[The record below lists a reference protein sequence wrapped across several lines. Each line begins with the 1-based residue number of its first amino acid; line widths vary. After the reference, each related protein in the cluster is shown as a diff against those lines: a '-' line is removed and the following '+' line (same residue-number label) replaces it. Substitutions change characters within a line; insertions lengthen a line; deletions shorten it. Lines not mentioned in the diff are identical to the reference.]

1 MAIDTRRQRLEAL
14 DRRARA
20 NRVPASFGRPRRDAR
35 RRGIGRSGARGL
47 GVFVVLLGAFWF
59 REPLGLAPWF
69 AGALD
74 RVEGVALPG
83 CDALAT
89 HYDRAARGLGGSFAA
104 SAESAFERARRGCD
118 RELAT
123 YASSSRAQACDTASR
138 QFARALDRRRA
149 IAATIRPGAVAGT
162 IGVSAAGIVTGE
174 DGSREETLARSVFAE
189 CAG

>member
-1 MAIDTRRQRLEAL
+1 VAIDTRRQRLEAL

-47 GVFVVLLGAFWF
+47 G
-59 REPLGLAPWF
+59 EPLWLALCF

-74 RVEGVALPG
+74 CVEGVALPG

>member
-1 MAIDTRRQRLEAL
+1 MAIDTQRRRLEAL
-14 DRRARA
+14 DRQARA
-20 NRVPASFGRPRRDAR
+20 SRVPPGFGRPGRDLR

-47 GVFVVLLGAFWF
+47 AAFAVLLGAFWF
-59 REPLGLAPWF
+59 REPLGLEPWF
-69 AGALD
+69 DGALD
-74 RVEGVALPG
+74 RVQRAGLPG

-89 HYDRAARGLGGSFAA
+89 HYDRAARGLGGSFSA
-104 SAESAFERARRGCD
+104 SAEAAFARARRGCD

-123 YASSSRAQACDTASR
+123 YASPSRAQACDTASR

-149 IAATIRPGAVAGT
+149 IAATMPSGAVAGT

-174 DGSREETLARSVFAE
+174 DGSREEALARSMFAE